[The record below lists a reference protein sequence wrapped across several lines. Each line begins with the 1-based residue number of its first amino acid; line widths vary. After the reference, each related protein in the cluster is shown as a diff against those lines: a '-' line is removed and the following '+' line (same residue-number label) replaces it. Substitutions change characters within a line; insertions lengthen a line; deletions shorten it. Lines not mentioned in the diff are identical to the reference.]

1 VDYDRLRAVTPWVA
15 RLAVHAANVDVE
27 LGWHDLRAAP
37 RTDARALLRLC
48 GALDTSARL
57 PWLLRRALAADR
69 RRVESLLKSWEHGVS
84 PTVQS
89 YRVLQLASIRVQA
102 ALWHPSGWWFA
113 LW

>member
-1 VDYDRLRAVTPWVA
+1 MVAALSWAA
-15 RLAVHAANVDVE
+15 RLKNGLARTREVLNTPVSE
-27 LGWHDLRAAP
+27 LFV
-37 RTDARALLRLC
+37 
-48 GALDTSARL
+48 
-57 PWLLRRALAADR
+57 R